1 MVCWLS
7 ALQVSLELRK
17 VFLLVLHLPINN
29 LSPFLYKKIV
39 LLRVDFDEDGIL
51 GETPRVIVRLRSTET
66 QPLYNREF
74 EQGRRQR
81 KKDAIIIIIII
92 IDI

>member
-39 LLRVDFDEDGIL
+39 LLRVDFGEDGIL

-66 QPLYNREF
+66 QPLYNKDD
-74 EQGRRQR
+74 GNA
-81 KKDAIIIIIII
+81 KKTHNNNYNNY
-92 IDI
+92 